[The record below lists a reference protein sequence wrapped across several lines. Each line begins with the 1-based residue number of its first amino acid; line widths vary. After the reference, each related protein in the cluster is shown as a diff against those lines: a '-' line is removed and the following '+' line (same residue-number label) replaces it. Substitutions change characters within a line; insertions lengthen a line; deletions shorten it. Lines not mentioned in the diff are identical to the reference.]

1 MLVEHRGMRPE
12 VDPSAWIAPT
22 AVVCGDVYI
31 GAEAFIAEML
41 FARDDLEGAVSVC
54 DRVLAAIRASQLD
67 RDTAFVYQAWLGLRG
82 VFAQAEGCDD
92 KVAEIVQEIL
102 AIEPEPSQFYPI
114 GVPWLT
120 LLCIQLGLHDRVAAL
135 QVDGPLPWYE
145 VARLMADGQLVEAAN
160 RLDQLGDLS
169 LAAETRMVALRG
181 LAADGRKTEIAEELP
196 KVLAFYRS
204 VGATR
209 YVREAEAL
217 LPSVA

>member
-1 MLVEHRGMRPE
+1 
-12 VDPSAWIAPT
+12 
-22 AVVCGDVYI
+22 
-31 GAEAFIAEML
+31 
-41 FARDDLEGAVSVC
+41 
-54 DRVLAAIRASQLD
+54 
-67 RDTAFVYQAWLGLRG
+67 
-82 VFAQAEGCDD
+82 
-92 KVAEIVQEIL
+92 
-102 AIEPEPSQFYPI
+102 
-114 GVPWLT
+114 
-120 LLCIQLGLHDRVAAL
+120 
-135 QVDGPLPWYE
+135 
-145 VARLMADGQLVEAAN
+145 MADGQLVEAAN

>member
-1 MLVEHRGMRPE
+1 
-12 VDPSAWIAPT
+12 
-22 AVVCGDVYI
+22 
-31 GAEAFIAEML
+31 
-41 FARDDLEGAVSVC
+41 
-54 DRVLAAIRASQLD
+54 
-67 RDTAFVYQAWLGLRG
+67 LGLRG

-135 QVDGPLPWYE
+135 QVDGPLPWFD

-160 RLDQLGDLS
+160 LLDQLGDLS
-169 LAAETRMVALRG
+169 LAAETRMVALRR
-181 LAADGRKTEIAEELP
+181 LAADGRKAEIAQELP
-196 KVLAFYRS
+196 KVLTFYRS

-209 YVREAEAL
+209 YVREAETL